1 MSKPRRFLVLA
12 DVECAWE
19 YEIYAD
25 NQEEAL
31 EMWKT
36 GNHEHHVTN
45 EMMGNVKATHIED
58 DEYSVTQLS

>member
-25 NQEEAL
+25 SQEEAL
-31 EMWKT
+31 EMWKA
-36 GNHEHHVTN
+36 GNHEFHVSN
-45 EMMGNVKATHIED
+45 EMIGSVKATHIED
-58 DEYSVTQLS
+58 DEYNVTQLS

>member
-25 NQEEAL
+25 SQEQAL
-31 EMWKT
+31 EMWRS
-36 GNHEHHVTN
+36 GNHEFHVTN
-45 EMMGNVKATHIED
+45 EMMGYVKATHIED
-58 DEYSVTQLS
+58 DEHNVTQLS

>member
-25 NQEEAL
+25 SQEEAL
-31 EMWKT
+31 EMWRS
-36 GNHEHHVTN
+36 GNHEFHVTN

-58 DEYSVTQLS
+58 DEYNVTKLS

>member
-1 MSKPRRFLVLA
+1 MSKSRRFLVLA

-25 NQEEAL
+25 SQEEAL

-36 GNHEHHVTN
+36 RNHEFYVSN
-45 EMMGNVKATHIED
+45 EMIESVKATHIED
-58 DEYSVTQLS
+58 DEYNVTQLS